1 MEASPSTAAAAA
13 WSPSNAAVAVAVA
26 SPATSAFKVGKSPDR
41 AMQYLASSC
50 ENFKYNPQG
59 PSSYKSSYDPIARH
73 AASDPPPRA
82 MLSCAEAVTDL
93 HIHSDDCLA
102 TAHFHLSLAE
112 HAYTALCATP
122 CGPEAAAVTSRRRR
136 MAVLQVD
143 HATTNWRVRRK
154 HHAQATGRLQL
165 ALRCLQEH
173 VPPWR
178 AKQ

>member
-1 MEASPSTAAAAA
+1 
-13 WSPSNAAVAVAVA
+13 
-26 SPATSAFKVGKSPDR
+26 
-41 AMQYLASSC
+41 
-50 ENFKYNPQG
+50 
-59 PSSYKSSYDPIARH
+59 
-73 AASDPPPRA
+73 

-102 TAHFHLSLAE
+102 TVHFHLSLAE
-112 HAYTALCATP
+112 HANTALCATP

-143 HATTNWRVRRK
+143 HATTNWRIRRK
-154 HHAQATGRLQL
+154 NNAQATGRLQL